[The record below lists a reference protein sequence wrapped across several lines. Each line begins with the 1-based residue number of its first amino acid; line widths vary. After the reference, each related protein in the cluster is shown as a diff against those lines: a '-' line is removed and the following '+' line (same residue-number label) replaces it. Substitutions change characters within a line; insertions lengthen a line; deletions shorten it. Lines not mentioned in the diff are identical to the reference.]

1 MPGHKPRTNKGLAIA
16 AVLMCLA
23 CGVSFTQSSASHS
36 PITDTQIPDMFVAG
50 NTDDSQIQSGG
61 AAAENTDAEEEN
73 TPEDVI
79 PTETPAADTP
89 APDTLSGSDTSFE
102 VSPEASQGVWT
113 PVDSNWYFMVNGE
126 GYKGWLTDT
135 DGHRYYFN
143 DKGVMQTGWLELDGK
158 RYYLNADGVLQT
170 GDVTIDGEIYH
181 FGADGAQQSEPT
193 TADDSSNQD
202 LVFYMNTTSDS
213 SNADISQ
220 LLRQVLPHRLQ
231 KLIFLLIEMK
241 IPEKLLP
248 KSMILL
254 KPLLQ
259 HQKSPLY
266 RKPPLL
272 RNRLF
277 LRSQRG

>member
-23 CGVSFTQSSASHS
+23 CGVSFTQSSASRS
-36 PITDTQIPDMFVAG
+36 PIADTQTPDMFVAG

-126 GYKGWLTDT
+126 GLKAGSQIQTDT
-135 DGHRYYFN
+135 AITSMTKVLCRPDGLSLMAIATIS
-143 DKGVMQTGWLELDGK
+143 MQME
-158 RYYLNADGVLQT
+158 
-170 GDVTIDGEIYH
+170 
-181 FGADGAQQSEPT
+181 F
-193 TADDSSNQD
+193 
-202 LVFYMNTTSDS
+202 F
-213 SNADISQ
+213 
-220 LLRQVLPHRLQ
+220 RLAT
-231 KLIFLLIEMK
+231 
-241 IPEKLLP
+241 
-248 KSMILL
+248 
-254 KPLLQ
+254 
-259 HQKSPLY
+259 
-266 RKPPLL
+266 
-272 RNRLF
+272 
-277 LRSQRG
+277 